1 MPLSQNMQT
10 NSVTMENR
18 VESLSE
24 SNAAVD
30 VTQSN
35 FENVLPD
42 VLKHIAECD
51 FIAFDLEFSGSG
63 YKSYFRS
70 VSLDTVSLEG
80 AFHM

>member
-1 MPLSQNMQT
+1 MQ
-10 NSVTMENR
+10 SLTMESQT
-18 VESLSE
+18 ETFSKSD
-24 SNAAVD
+24 ATVD

-35 FENVLPD
+35 FESVLPY
-42 VLKHIAECD
+42 VLKHIANCD

-80 AFHM
+80 VVHT

>member
-1 MPLSQNMQT
+1 
-10 NSVTMENR
+10 MENQ
-18 VESLSE
+18 VESLPE
-24 SNAAVD
+24 NDVTVD
-30 VTQSN
+30 VTQSH

-42 VLKHIAECD
+42 VLKHIADCD

-80 AFHM
+80 DVHM

>member
-1 MPLSQNMQT
+1 
-10 NSVTMENR
+10 MENQ
-18 VESLSE
+18 VESLPE
-24 SNAAVD
+24 NDVTVD

-42 VLKHIAECD
+42 VLKHIADCD

-80 AFHM
+80 DVHM

>member
-1 MPLSQNMQT
+1 MESQT
-10 NSVTMENR
+10 ETS
-18 VESLSE
+18 SK

-35 FENVLPD
+35 FESVLPD
-42 VLKHIAECD
+42 VLKHIADCD

-70 VSLDTVSLEG
+70 VSLDTVLLEG
-80 AFHM
+80 DGYP

>member
-1 MPLSQNMQT
+1 MANQT
-10 NSVTMENR
+10 ETFPKSD
-18 VESLSE
+18 
-24 SNAAVD
+24 AAVD

-42 VLKHIAECD
+42 VLKHIADCD

-80 AFHM
+80 DAHI